1 MGIAGSTSLDG
12 LGLALMET
20 DGIDVYRQGPAFVI
34 PYEEELLEQIRSVLG
49 KRADSPE
56 HAAEIRRAETVFTEF
71 AAAAVKDFV
80 REEGVSP
87 DILGFAGHTICHRPS
102 EHYTHQIGDGRRLA
116 ELTGIKTAARFRSA
130 DILAGGQGAPFAPVY
145 YEALTA
151 KMRRPLAVIDVGG
164 TSEVVWFGT
173 SGEMKAFVSGPGN
186 AVINDWVMKHGGMHI
201 DYNGRLAITG
211 RVDEKILAVLMHHKY
226 IALNPPKACDRTV
239 FAEKMEHLEGLSL
252 EDGAATATA
261 FVAESIA
268 YSMALYLPEPP
279 EEAIVCGGGAKSPLW
294 REILANVLGIP
305 LTLPQTEQGPGYGGA
320 MLAAV
325 ACGAYPS
332 VQACAEAL
340 VHAKSTTQP
349 DAALVEK
356 YNARYAV
363 WHKLYPAL
371 KVSFAEMEA
380 LQ

>member
-1 MGIAGSTSLDG
+1 M
-12 LGLALMET
+12 
-20 DGIDVYRQGPAFVI
+20 PAI
-34 PYEEELLEQIRSVLG
+34 PYATV
-49 KRADSPE
+49 
-56 HAAEIRRAETVFTEF
+56 RRN
-71 AAAAVKDFV
+71 
-80 REEGVSP
+80 
-87 DILGFAGHTICHRPS
+87 
-102 EHYTHQIGDGRRLA
+102 IGDGRRLA

-279 EEAIVCGGGAKSPLW
+279 EEAIVCGGGAKNPTLMRFLRQRLPNMTVKTAVEAGWQPEAVDAQEAAFWAVRRLHWLPLSFPATTGAVEPVIGG
-294 REILANVLGIP
+294 EIFE
-305 LTLPQTEQGPGYGGA
+305 PQG
-320 MLAAV
+320 
-325 ACGAYPS
+325 
-332 VQACAEAL
+332 
-340 VHAKSTTQP
+340 
-349 DAALVEK
+349 
-356 YNARYAV
+356 
-363 WHKLYPAL
+363 
-371 KVSFAEMEA
+371 
-380 LQ
+380 